1 MVSACTGGYVE
12 ALIDLFWFK
21 YGKLQAAVDRD
32 DPSAVSALDGEIDP
46 LLQAIFKH
54 QVADAA
60 GIQAQF
66 RFALD
71 LLKEEA
77 DDKGCVHRNSH
88 LLQTLVE
95 RYLAP
100 QIDVAASAAAGG
112 EPALRVRLPGDG
124 AASLLDPLLFDQI
137 PEGIFV
143 VAPGYRIF
151 YPNETNARR
160 MGLPK
165 ERVVGRH
172 FADIAGIHHFQRDLR
187 EPLDRCLAGESL
199 SLTYA
204 EQRDGE
210 TVVVCCRMS
219 PCFSDASTQVGA
231 LVVLQEM
238 ADRRRPRAGTG

>member
-1 MVSACTGGYVE
+1 ME
-12 ALIDLFWFK
+12 ALIDLFWSK
-21 YGKLQAAVDRD
+21 YGRLQAAVDQD
-32 DPSAVSALDGEIDP
+32 DPSAVSALDREIDP
-46 LLQAIFKH
+46 LLQAIFRH

-77 DDKGCVHRNSH
+77 DDKGCVHRNGH

-100 QIDVAASAAAGG
+100 QIDLAATAAAGG
-112 EPALRVRLPGDG
+112 KPAAPPALPGDG
-124 AASLLDPLLFDQI
+124 SASLLDPVLFDRI
-137 PEGIFV
+137 PEGILV

-151 YPNETNARR
+151 YTNETIARR
-160 MGLPK
+160 VGLPK

-187 EPLDRCLAGESL
+187 EPLDRCFAGESL

-204 EQRDGE
+204 EQRDGG

-219 PCFSDASTQVGA
+219 PCFSDASTQIGA

-238 ADRRRPRAGTG
+238 ADRRRPRAGAG